1 MAAGL
6 KSRAYLRTVP
16 LYDRVHYNIFFCL
29 CFIVFARTENGSV
42 LLTVRIRRRGEVDVY
57 VLGQGAQSDWQEP
70 DHMYDSGGF

>member
-57 VLGQGAQSDWQEP
+57 VWVRAHRVAIGRSQII
-70 DHMYDSGGF
+70 